1 MHVPLERYHATIVR
15 ESRNPQLVA
24 SLLRLRR
31 KLFVEECGW
40 ELASRGGL
48 ERDEFDTGLTEHCL
62 LFRDDKLIGGFR
74 AIRTD
79 RPYLSATIFPQL
91 ATIKP
96 YPRRPDVWEISRFG
110 VLPMARRLEA
120 ARMNYALMFRFAQL
134 RLATALVA
142 TAEPPYER
150 FLASLG
156 IRSHRFGVPQ
166 VIGADRDG
174 CDIMAVAGEIPIN
187 QQDGDRRYHALKI
200 MSDKLE
206 VEDAAYVFG
215 RALISA

>member
-24 SLLRLRR
+24 SLLRLRW

-62 LFRDDKLIGGFR
+62 LFRGHKLIGGFR

-79 RPYLSATIFPQL
+79 RPYLSASIFPQL
-91 ATIKP
+91 ASFKP
-96 YPRRPDVWEISRFG
+96 YPQRPDVWEISRFG
-110 VLPMARRLEA
+110 VLPVARRLEA
-120 ARMNYALMFRFAQL
+120 ARVNYALMFRFAEL

-142 TAEPPYER
+142 TADLPYER

-156 IRSHRFGVPQ
+156 IRSRRFGVPQ
-166 VIGADRDG
+166 AIGSDREG
-174 CDIMAVAGEIPIN
+174 CDIIAVAGEIPISG
-187 QQDGDRRYHALKI
+187 QDDRRYHTLKI
-200 MSDKLE
+200 LSDKLE
-206 VEDAAYVFG
+206 VEDAAHVLG